1 VEHFVGCPWFIPF
14 THRRYD
20 LLVETLAR
28 TLEALR
34 QAGDRAGFARLTN
47 ALADDVPLQA
57 LGYCLPEARRQ
68 ILEQLG
74 QGLKIRPCFGE
85 EGCSVTVQDLDGM
98 DRLIDL
104 GPDLGEG
111 IVRLVVLPGL
121 GREHLHLLLNAL
133 PLDGLRALRIE
144 GNNIRCREA
153 EVSYGDDNVI
163 QLRILG
169 DDRILT
175 AINALPALEE
185 LRLCENRLRRAG
197 ARALS
202 LTPLIRLNL
211 RNNDIGDAGAAALS
225 DSPAEVLELERNG
238 IGPVGAELLAL
249 GGATVLDLSRNP
261 IGDDGARLL
270 ARGNFEGLR
279 LDDCGIGDSG
289 AEALCGLSS
298 ARALSLRRNP
308 ISPAMAARL
317 HECFEDVKTGG

>member
-1 VEHFVGCPWFIPF
+1 MEHFGGCPWFIPF
-14 THRRYD
+14 TPARYD
-20 LLVETLAR
+20 LLVETLAH

-34 QAGDRAGFARLTN
+34 QSGDRTGFAQLTD
-47 ALADDVPLQA
+47 ALADDMPLQA
-57 LGYCLPEARRQ
+57 LEYCLPHARSQ
-68 ILEQLG
+68 VLEQLG

-85 EGCSVTVQDLDGM
+85 EGCSVTVQDPDGM
-98 DRLIDL
+98 DSLIEL
-104 GPDLGEG
+104 GPELGDG
-111 IVRLVVLPGL
+111 VVRLVVLPGL
-121 GREHLHLLLNAL
+121 GREHLHLLLHAL
-133 PLDGLRALRIE
+133 PLNGLRALRIE

-153 EVSYGDDNVI
+153 EVTYGDDNVI

-185 LRLCENRLRRAG
+185 LRLCENRLGRAG

-211 RNNDIGDAGAAALS
+211 RNNDIKDAGAAALS
-225 DSPAEVLELERNG
+225 DSPVEVLELEQND

-279 LDDCGIGDSG
+279 LDDCGIGDTG

-298 ARALSLRRNP
+298 ARVLSLRRNP
-308 ISPAMAARL
+308 ISPRMAARL
-317 HECFEDVKTGG
+317 RERFEDVKTDG